1 MTNMKYI
8 IAGALN
14 TFLIYETLIY
24 DIGIAAPKP
33 VFLKNKF

>member
-14 TFLIYETLIY
+14 TFLNYETSFENT
-24 DIGIAAPKP
+24 IGIAAPKQ
-33 VFLKNKF
+33 VFLH